1 MPNITEEQVM
11 DKLKTIEDP
20 ELRMGLVDL
29 GLIYKV
35 GLKDNGDAAIDMTL
49 TSPGCPYGEAFMAK
63 VKDEVKKIDGVGE
76 VEVNL
81 VFDPP
86 WDPVEMASDRAK
98 DELGIW

>member
-1 MPNITEEQVM
+1 MLPITEDRIME
-11 DKLKTIEDP
+11 KLKSIKDP
-20 ELRMGLVDL
+20 ELNLGIVDL

-35 GLKDNGDAAIDMTL
+35 DINDKGDIGIDMTL

-63 VKDEVKKIDGVGE
+63 VKDELKKLDGIGE
-76 VEVNL
+76 VKVNL

-86 WDPVEMASDRAK
+86 WDPEKMATDYVK